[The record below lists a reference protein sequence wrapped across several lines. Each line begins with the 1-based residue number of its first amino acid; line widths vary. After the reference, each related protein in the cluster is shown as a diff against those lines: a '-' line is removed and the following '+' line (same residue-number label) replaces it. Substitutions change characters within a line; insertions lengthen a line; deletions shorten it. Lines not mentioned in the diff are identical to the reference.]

1 MLQRHVDLEANC
13 HLAVLKGAVSWSSRC
28 RFPLSSVCGGGLVLL
43 VAYPFIPS
51 FTNSLIFDYFRHWPS
66 YDPHAIMNTIPFTTE
81 SSSPSTPLTPSYS
94 EALRYL
100 AEVAAAQEWTDAL
113 GAMTTPK
120 HIPARRR
127 RQSRKAS
134 RVAGPPGLPTE
145 IKELVQKVLETKH
158 VSVKIPDT
166 PIAGPSSSTTPKPSL
181 KLVPWTYPPIDEDA
195 IAPPS
200 PIEGPSMPE
209 SDYYD
214 SGFDTELETETE
226 AELET
231 EVESDVAPHTR
242 PKVRIVIDDS
252 EPTTPE
258 FEAEAYKCEPWP
270 LVIPTPSTAV
280 PKSVDIRPVEL
291 GKLVDQVFAEEEE
304 NDEDDEWMYGPP
316 SYYTSPPESPHGTPA
331 PTPMYT
337 DDEYDES
344 ELELERS
351 FDLST
356 DPIATHHL
364 RNDLEIIRPF
374 SPDAPEIRFT
384 RPTWEAFFECMPPQD
399 EAYGQLLALPG
410 SIPLGPAELEHNTLV
425 SRPRIQRN
433 PTTGAQ
439 ECMWRGKWTPCC
451 WACGGAAEGMD
462 TTLPAS
468 QRTGWFVLDGQRWLM
483 IRS

>member
-1 MLQRHVDLEANC
+1 
-13 HLAVLKGAVSWSSRC
+13 
-28 RFPLSSVCGGGLVLL
+28 
-43 VAYPFIPS
+43 
-51 FTNSLIFDYFRHWPS
+51 
-66 YDPHAIMNTIPFTTE
+66 MNTIPFTTTE
-81 SSSPSTPLTPSYS
+81 PSSPTTPLTPSYT

-113 GAMTTPK
+113 GAMHGSAIPK

-127 RQSRKAS
+127 RHSRKAS
-134 RVAGPPGLPTE
+134 RAAAGPPGLPSE

-158 VSVKIPDT
+158 VSVKIPET

-200 PIEGPSMPE
+200 PVQMEGLSMAQALE
-209 SDYYD
+209 DAYSSYD
-214 SGFDTELETETE
+214 SEFDTELETETE
-226 AELET
+226 TELET
-231 EVESDVAPHTR
+231 EVESDVVPHIHR
-242 PKVRIVIDDS
+242 PKVRVVIDDS

-258 FEAEAYKCEPWP
+258 FEAEAYNKCEPWP

-280 PKSVDIRPVEL
+280 PKSTPVEIRPESPAVEL

-304 NDEDDEWMYGPP
+304 NDDDEWIYGPP
-316 SYYTSPPESPHGTPA
+316 SYYTSPPESPHRTPA
-331 PTPMYT
+331 PTPTYT

-344 ELELERS
+344 EVELERS

-356 DPIATHHL
+356 DPITTHHL

-374 SPDAPEIRFT
+374 SPDAPEITFT
-384 RPTWEAFFECMPPQD
+384 PPTWEAFFECMPPQD

-410 SIPLGPAELEHNTLV
+410 STPLGPAELEHNTLV

-439 ECMWRGKWTPCC
+439 ECMWRGNWTPCC
-451 WACGGAAEGMD
+451 WACGGVAEGMD
-462 TTLPAS
+462 TSLPAS
-468 QRTGWFVLDGQRWLM
+468 QRTGWFVLDGQRWRM

>member
-1 MLQRHVDLEANC
+1 
-13 HLAVLKGAVSWSSRC
+13 
-28 RFPLSSVCGGGLVLL
+28 
-43 VAYPFIPS
+43 
-51 FTNSLIFDYFRHWPS
+51 
-66 YDPHAIMNTIPFTTE
+66 MNTIPFTTE
-81 SSSPSTPLTPSYS
+81 PSSPSTPLTPSYS

-113 GAMTTPK
+113 GAMSSPK

-127 RQSRKAS
+127 RHSRKAS

-145 IKELVQKVLETKH
+145 IKSLVQKVLVTKH

-166 PIAGPSSSTTPKPSL
+166 LIAGPSSSTTPKPSL

-200 PIEGPSMPE
+200 PIEGPSMHE

-214 SGFDTELETETE
+214 SEFDTELETETE
-226 AELET
+226 TELET
-231 EVESDVAPHTR
+231 EVESDVAPHMHR
-242 PKVRIVIDDS
+242 PKVRVVIDDS

-258 FEAEAYKCEPWP
+258 FEAEVYTKCEPWP
-270 LVIPTPSTAV
+270 LIIPTPTA
-280 PKSVDIRPVEL
+280 PKSVDIRPAVEL

-304 NDEDDEWMYGPP
+304 NDDDDEWMYGPP
-316 SYYTSPPESPHGTPA
+316 SYYTSPPESPHSTPA
-331 PTPMYT
+331 PTSMYT
-337 DDEYDES
+337 DDEYDE

-351 FDLST
+351 FDVST
-356 DPIATHHL
+356 DPVATHHL

-410 SIPLGPAELEHNTLV
+410 STPLGPAELEHNTLV

-462 TTLPAS
+462 TALPAS

>member
-1 MLQRHVDLEANC
+1 
-13 HLAVLKGAVSWSSRC
+13 
-28 RFPLSSVCGGGLVLL
+28 
-43 VAYPFIPS
+43 
-51 FTNSLIFDYFRHWPS
+51 
-66 YDPHAIMNTIPFTTE
+66 MNTIPFTITE
-81 SSSPSTPLTPSYS
+81 PSSPTTPLTPSYS

-113 GAMTTPK
+113 GAMRTTSVPK

-127 RQSRKAS
+127 RQSRKAAKAAA
-134 RVAGPPGLPTE
+134 AGPPGLPTE
-145 IKELVQKVLETKH
+145 IKELVQKVLETKQ

-166 PIAGPSSSTTPKPSL
+166 PIVGPSSSTTPKPSL
-181 KLVPWTYPPIDEDA
+181 KLAPWTYPPIDEDA

-200 PIEGPSMPE
+200 PIAAEGPSMAMGFDIE
-209 SDYYD
+209 SFSSYD
-214 SGFDTELETETE
+214 SEFDTELETETE
-226 AELET
+226 TELET
-231 EVESDVAPHTR
+231 EVESDVAPHIHR
-242 PKVRIVIDDS
+242 PKVRVVIDDS

-258 FEAEAYKCEPWP
+258 YETETYNKCEPWP

-280 PKSVDIRPVEL
+280 PKSIPVEIRPESPAIEL
-291 GKLVDQVFAEEEE
+291 GKLVDQVFAEEDE
-304 NDEDDEWMYGPP
+304 EDDGGEWIYGPP
-316 SYYTSPPESPHGTPA
+316 SYYTSPPDSPHHTPA
-331 PTPMYT
+331 PTPQYT

-344 ELELERS
+344 EIELNRS

-384 RPTWEAFFECMPPQD
+384 PPAWDAFFECMPSQD

-410 SIPLGPAELEHNTLV
+410 STPLGPAELEHNTLV
-425 SRPRIQRN
+425 NRARIRRN
-433 PTTGAQ
+433 PSSGAQ
-439 ECMWRGKWTPCC
+439 ECMWRGQWTPCC

-462 TTLPAS
+462 TSLPAS
-468 QRTGWFVLDGQRWLM
+468 QRTGWFVLAGQRWLM

>member
-1 MLQRHVDLEANC
+1 
-13 HLAVLKGAVSWSSRC
+13 
-28 RFPLSSVCGGGLVLL
+28 
-43 VAYPFIPS
+43 
-51 FTNSLIFDYFRHWPS
+51 
-66 YDPHAIMNTIPFTTE
+66 MNTIPFTTTE
-81 SSSPSTPLTPSYS
+81 PSSPTTPLTPSYS

-100 AEVAAAQEWTDAL
+100 AQVAAAQEWTDAL
-113 GAMTTPK
+113 GAMRSSPTPK

-127 RQSRKAS
+127 RHSRKAS

-145 IKELVQKVLETKH
+145 IKELVQKVLETKQ
-158 VSVKIPDT
+158 VSVKIPET
-166 PIAGPSSSTTPKPSL
+166 SIAGPSSSTTPKPSL

-200 PIEGPSMPE
+200 PIEGPCIAHALE

-214 SGFDTELETETE
+214 SEFDTELETETE
-226 AELET
+226 TELET
-231 EVESDVAPHTR
+231 EVESDVVPHSHR
-242 PKVRIVIDDS
+242 PKVRVVIDDS

-258 FEAEAYKCEPWP
+258 FEAEAYNSGKCEPWP

-280 PKSVDIRPVEL
+280 PKSMRVEIRPESPAVEL
-291 GKLVDQVFAEEEE
+291 GKLVDQVFAEEEDNE
-304 NDEDDEWMYGPP
+304 EDDEWIYGPP

-344 ELELERS
+344 EIELEHS
-351 FDLST
+351 FDSST
-356 DPIATHHL
+356 DPISTHHL
-364 RNDLEIIRPF
+364 RTDLEMIRPF
-374 SPDAPEIRFT
+374 SPDAPEITFT
-384 RPTWEAFFECMPPQD
+384 PPTWEAFFECMPPQD
-399 EAYGQLLALPG
+399 EAFGQLLALPG
-410 SIPLGPAELEHNTLV
+410 STPLGPAELEHNTLV

-462 TTLPAS
+462 TSLPAS

>member
-1 MLQRHVDLEANC
+1 
-13 HLAVLKGAVSWSSRC
+13 
-28 RFPLSSVCGGGLVLL
+28 
-43 VAYPFIPS
+43 
-51 FTNSLIFDYFRHWPS
+51 
-66 YDPHAIMNTIPFTTE
+66 MNTIPFTNTE
-81 SSSPSTPLTPSYS
+81 PSSPSTPLTPSYS

-113 GAMTTPK
+113 GAMRNSSLPK

-127 RQSRKAS
+127 RHSRKAA
-134 RVAGPPGLPTE
+134 RAAGPPGFPSE
-145 IKELVQKVLETKH
+145 IKELVQKVLETKQ
-158 VSVKIPDT
+158 VSVKIPDA
-166 PIAGPSSSTTPKPSL
+166 PVAGPSSSTTPKPSL

-200 PIEGPSMPE
+200 PVTMEGPSIAHGFDID
-209 SDYYD
+209 SSVYD
-214 SGFDTELETETE
+214 SEFDTELETETE
-226 AELET
+226 TELET
-231 EVESDVAPHTR
+231 EVESDVIPHVHR
-242 PKVRIVIDDS
+242 PKVRVVIDDS

-258 FEAEAYKCEPWP
+258 FDAEAYNKCEPWP

-280 PKSVDIRPVEL
+280 PKPTPIDIRPESPAVEL
-291 GKLVDQVFAEEEE
+291 GKL
-304 NDEDDEWMYGPP
+304 N
-316 SYYTSPPESPHGTPA
+316 TPA
-331 PTPMYT
+331 PTPSYT

-344 ELELERS
+344 EVELERS
-351 FDLST
+351 FDLTT

-384 RPTWEAFFECMPPQD
+384 PPSWEAFFECMPPQD

-410 SIPLGPAELEHNTLV
+410 STPLGPAELEHNTLV

-462 TTLPAS
+462 TSLPAS
-468 QRTGWFVLDGQRWLM
+468 QRTGWFVLDGPRWRM